1 MGKSNRPTP
10 THSTQP
16 TLANH
21 FAPLASNAEHAAT
34 ATPHSPLAP
43 PRHSSSPD
51 ATVVDSCLDQP
62 PTPPS
67 ASAASST
74 LIPSQEVIAF
84 HTASADSLTST
95 PQSTLSSSPSPSS
108 PSLSSTADNS
118 TVTDE
123 VVGGQPDNGNANNA
137 AAMDDDGYTLQTRRT
152 KKGKRKDPPPQP
164 KPNSKPTISI
174 SRNTD
179 KEDKRDS
186 DGSPTC
192 RRIRRRTSTPPATPT
207 ATTTHRSAASTARL
221 SSSSPASSS
230 SASVAATRPSTPV
243 ASLNAGASS
252 TATVVGTAVAAAVAR
267 ALQPHPDRV
276 ADIQQPIPARAFS
289 ATVVQPVAHQSLAS
303 NSPATRQR
311 PTGNSAVQSSLQQQ
325 QQQRQQANDGNK
337 QERLKAA
344 NVPTRLLEQ
353 CDIRPQSNTAL
364 VLTLR
369 PTADLLPNARP
380 AWAALRRPTGAGSA
394 SLTAVAELLTR
405 LHVPLPTLPLLYGKH
420 STLDELAA
428 ELEQRASNAVSDND
442 GDSEATDW
450 RAMLSS
456 ASTDDERGELLV
468 ERAAAITAATHDT
481 TPYATWQRVLH
492 PSSGNMTRRR
502 AGGGNDSNGQPANDD
517 DNNNSRNHN
526 NTDNHCTLKLEF
538 HSPLIR
544 LAVEH
549 HLRQQHAGVEAE
561 LVVEPYRRQLIAAR
575 VTGFPVGPIHPGRH
589 ELCNDVSELH
599 GNWQLLRQY
608 LLRVAPHCT
617 PARTP
622 EPPYNGL
629 GVVDFVLEESKMIEL
644 YKLQDHDVQLRAEH
658 GITRPLRLTYAVL
671 RQSKHTACSRCFRP
685 GHKERDCQQARP
697 PPGTVICRAC
707 YKPGH
712 LARDCTLP
720 AAERHCRMCDKAGHY
735 AAHCAMYRSS
745 WVNVTP
751 PPFKQQHPLQPAPRS
766 STAFIGN
773 WAAAASGLRLEQ
785 PVEEPPQPQR
795 PSQQS
800 HRGAADSA
808 SLTGR
813 RKKARLQPAQQQH
826 ADEDDD
832 MQTNEQPQPRAT
844 STTDVVL
851 AALLSTLNT
860 IQQNAAKQAEVME
873 RMQRDAAE
881 QVKQQAASQEKALAS
896 LATTITATLTT
907 AIAQLLDRFMPSQ
920 QDKSKYGYRT
930 DDNQPMA
937 GLFPQHNST
946 TAAMMEHQPTTQSD
960 KSTRPQPTASPAT
973 TAAAARATVDNH
985 TAHCQIQMPLS
996 NPSSPPVQLSGDYR
1010 HASLHIHNACPARE
1024 QPSPTDGA
1032 QQTGQQRAQLP
1043 PANGGQPA
1051 PTAVAPNEQ

>member
-1 MGKSNRPTP
+1 MPSRPIPPPPRTVQSVISGYYEP
-10 THSTQP
+10 I
-16 TLANH
+16 ADG
-21 FAPLASNAEHAAT
+21 AEHTPAAT
-34 ATPHSPLAP
+34 PRSQLARSAPRESPRDSLAVEGLTGEN
-43 PRHSSSPD
+43 S
-51 ATVVDSCLDQP
+51 LDQP
-62 PTPPS
+62 PAPLPPLNSSTPPPPPPS
-67 ASAASST
+67 ERPPTAPVDRSPAA
-74 LIPSQEVIAF
+74 Q
-84 HTASADSLTST
+84 
-95 PQSTLSSSPSPSS
+95 PSPSTPPAPHQS
-108 PSLSSTADNS
+108 PSLSAPTADGIPCMDESGDEKYDDSAMDVGSYETQRRKAGAAKRKQTQLANGRPANRPTTS
-118 TVTDE
+118 TSADGKEEKADE
-123 VVGGQPDNGNANNA
+123 DDSPTQPSSKRSNTRTLTPHGNADGRNA
-137 AAMDDDGYTLQTRRT
+137 
-152 KKGKRKDPPPQP
+152 
-164 KPNSKPTISI
+164 
-174 SRNTD
+174 
-179 KEDKRDS
+179 
-186 DGSPTC
+186 
-192 RRIRRRTSTPPATPT
+192 
-207 ATTTHRSAASTARL
+207 HRSSST
-221 SSSSPASSS
+221 SSSSSSAAQSPASSHQTQGQNGHH
-230 SASVAATRPSTPV
+230 SVAVSSPAVHIGTPV
-243 ASLNAGASS
+243 ATVVVRALSTGTQPAPAQPPRQPATTPTPSAARS
-252 TATVVGTAVAAAVAR
+252 TAPPAA
-267 ALQPHPDRV
+267 QPS
-276 ADIQQPIPARAFS
+276 ASQPSHSSSS
-289 ATVVQPVAHQSLAS
+289 AA
-303 NSPATRQR
+303 
-311 PTGNSAVQSSLQQQ
+311 QQQ
-325 QQQRQQANDGNK
+325 QQQRQQANNGNK

-344 NVPTRLLEQ
+344 NVPLRLLEQ
-353 CDIRPQSNTAL
+353 CDIRSQSNTAL

-369 PTADLLPNARP
+369 PAADQQPNARP

-420 STLDELAA
+420 STLTELAA
-428 ELEQRASNAVSDND
+428 ELEQHTSNAVSGND

-450 RAMLSS
+450 RAVLSS

-517 DNNNSRNHN
+517 DNSNSRNHN

-549 HLRQQHAGVEAE
+549 HLRQQHAGVKAE
-561 LVVEPYRRQLIAAR
+561 MVVEPYRRQLIAAR

-599 GNWQLLRQY
+599 GNWQQLRQY

-629 GVVDFVLEESKMIEL
+629 GVVDFVLEESKLVEL

-697 PPGTVICRAC
+697 PPGTVTCRAC

-720 AAERHCRMCDKAGHY
+720 AAERHCRMCDKDGHY

-745 WVNVTP
+745 WVKVTP

-766 STAFIGN
+766 SAAFMGS

-785 PVEEPPQPQR
+785 PVEEPPQPQQ
-795 PSQQS
+795 PSQQP
-800 HRGAADSA
+800 HRGVADSA
-808 SLTGR
+808 SLAGR

-832 MQTNEQPQPRAT
+832 MQTNEQQQPRAT
-844 STTDVVL
+844 SATDVVL

-860 IQQNAAKQAEVME
+860 IQQNAAKQAEVIE

-896 LATTITATLTT
+896 LATTITVTLTT
-907 AIAQLLDRFMPSQ
+907 AIAQLLDRLMPSQ
-920 QDKSKYGYRT
+920 PDKPKYGYRT
-930 DDNQPMA
+930 DDSQPMA

-946 TAAMMEHQPTTQSD
+946 TAAMMEHQLTTQSD

-973 TAAAARATVDNH
+973 TAAAARATVNNH
-985 TAHCQIQMPLS
+985 TTHCQIQMPLS
-996 NPSSPPVQLSGDYR
+996 NPSSSPVQLSGDNR
-1010 HASLHIHNACPARE
+1010 HTSLHIHNTCPARE
-1024 QPSPTDGA
+1024 QPPPTDDA
-1032 QQTGQQRAQLP
+1032 QRTGQQRAQLP